1 MAPACVAPEP
11 FVPPIWS
18 EYRKFSQAM
27 LSLLRLL
34 VRQKGSSLNV
44 PRPKT
49 LMAAFGRPLHN
60 TYRKFSLRSTCI
72 ARCAFHENEAA
83 LQQNSAI
90 LQQSVATLEFLR
102 QGFTAQQTDL
112 KRLSNQF
119 SSLRA
124 HTPSTLARLH

>member
-1 MAPACVAPEP
+1 MGPDPSFECDLETQLSWAPETTAKKMAPACVAPEP

-18 EYRKFSQAM
+18 EYCKLSQAM

-49 LMAAFGRPLHN
+49 LMAAFGRPSHN

-72 ARCAFHENEAA
+72 
-83 LQQNSAI
+83 S
-90 LQQSVATLEFLR
+90 
-102 QGFTAQQTDL
+102 
-112 KRLSNQF
+112 
-119 SSLRA
+119 
-124 HTPSTLARLH
+124 